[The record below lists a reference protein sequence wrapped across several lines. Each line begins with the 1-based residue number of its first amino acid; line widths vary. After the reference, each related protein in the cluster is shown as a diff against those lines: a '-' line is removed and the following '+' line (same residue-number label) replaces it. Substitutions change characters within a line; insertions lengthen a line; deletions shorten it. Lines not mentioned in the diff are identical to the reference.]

1 MGEGEGGGDHSFHG
15 QSVPYQTLVTYTP
28 CVGFFSF
35 LFLGL
40 WNQISN
46 KAKQRRKQSMGGSEI
61 CRTYPFATKEKQPN
75 ETKFVNKVVKFLS
88 TMCEEIVDFACCVY
102 VCTLWKHPFRII
114 DIVSLFRE
122 KTSVW
127 DAIWKGTLF
136 KTQLEFGDAN
146 LERHI
151 V

>member
-1 MGEGEGGGDHSFHG
+1 MGEGEGGGYHSFHG

-61 CRTYPFATKEKQPN
+61 CGTYPFATKEKQPN

-88 TMCEEIVDFACCVY
+88 TMCEEIVDFACCVMY
-102 VCTLWKHPFRII
+102 APFGNIP
-114 DIVSLFRE
+114 
-122 KTSVW
+122 
-127 DAIWKGTLF
+127 
-136 KTQLEFGDAN
+136 LELLISFPCFERKLVFGMQFGKAHCS
-146 LERHI
+146 RHN
-151 V
+151 